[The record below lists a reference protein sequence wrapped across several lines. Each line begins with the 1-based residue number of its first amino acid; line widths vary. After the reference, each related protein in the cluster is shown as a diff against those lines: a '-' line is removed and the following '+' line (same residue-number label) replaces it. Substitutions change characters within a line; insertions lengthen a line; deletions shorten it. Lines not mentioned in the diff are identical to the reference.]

1 MGRFLAI
8 DYGSKRV
15 GLAISDPTK
24 KIAKAYKTI
33 TNDSL
38 DALLL
43 CIKNEIKI
51 NSVEKII
58 LGLPIGMNGKNTSQT
73 ELVLKFNDILKNF
86 LSIPVV
92 LEDERLTSLHAK
104 KSLVFQ
110 GFKTTSNKEN
120 IDSTAA
126 ALLLQNYINKSIFN
140 ANKAK

>member
-33 TNDSL
+33 NNDSF
-38 DALLL
+38 DVLLSH
-43 CIKNEIKI
+43 IKNEIKI
-51 NSVEKII
+51 NSIEKII
-58 LGLPIGMNGKNTSQT
+58 LGLPIGMNGKKTSQT
-73 ELVLKFNDILKNF
+73 EIVLKFNDELKNF
-86 LSIPVV
+86 LTIPIV

-104 KSLVFQ
+104 KSLIFQ

-126 ALLLQNYINKSIFN
+126 ALLLQNYINKSIIN
-140 ANKAK
+140 ADKTK

>member
-38 DALLL
+38 DALLY
-43 CIKNEIKI
+43 CIKNEIKK
-51 NSVEKII
+51 NNVEKII
-58 LGLPIGMNGKNTSQT
+58 LGLPIGMNGKNTPQT
-73 ELVLKFNDILKNF
+73 ELVLKFNDMLKIF
-86 LSIPVV
+86 FSIPVI

-126 ALLLQNYINKSIFN
+126 ALLLQNYLNKSIFN
-140 ANKAK
+140 ADKAK

>member
-8 DYGSKRV
+8 DYGLKRV
-15 GLAISDPTK
+15 GLAISDPSK
-24 KIAKAYKTI
+24 KIAKAYKTLS
-33 TNDSL
+33 NYSV
-38 DALLL
+38 DALLSH
-43 CIKNEIKI
+43 IKNEIKI

-73 ELVLKFNDILKNF
+73 KLVLKFNYELKNYF
-86 LSIPVV
+86 SIPIV

-110 GFKTTSNKEN
+110 GLKTTSNKEN

-126 ALLLQNYINKSIFN
+126 ALLLQNHLNKSIFN
-140 ANKAK
+140 ADKTK

>member
-1 MGRFLAI
+1 MGRLLAI

-33 TNDSL
+33 SNDSV
-38 DALLL
+38 DALLS

-73 ELVLKFNDILKNF
+73 KLVLKFNDELKNYF
-86 LSIPVV
+86 SIPIV
-92 LEDERLTSLHAK
+92 LEDERLTSVHAK

-110 GFKTTSNKEN
+110 GFKSTSNKEN

-126 ALLLQNYINKSIFN
+126 ALLLQNYLNRSIFN
-140 ANKAK
+140 AGKSK

>member
-1 MGRFLAI
+1 MGRLLAI

-33 TNDSL
+33 SNDSV
-38 DALLL
+38 DALLS

-73 ELVLKFNDILKNF
+73 ELVLKFSDKLNIF
-86 LSIPVV
+86 LNIPIV

-110 GFKTTSNKEN
+110 GYNTTSNKDN

-126 ALLLQNYINKSIFN
+126 ALLLQNYINKSILN
-140 ANKAK
+140 ADKTK

>member
-1 MGRFLAI
+1 MGRLLAI

-33 TNDSL
+33 SNDSV
-38 DALLL
+38 DALLS

-73 ELVLKFNDILKNF
+73 ELVLKFNDKLNIFFN
-86 LSIPVV
+86 IPIV

-110 GFKTTSNKEN
+110 GFKSTSNKEN

-126 ALLLQNYINKSIFN
+126 ALLLQNYLNRSIFN
-140 ANKAK
+140 ASKSK

>member
-1 MGRFLAI
+1 MGRLLAI

-15 GLAISDPTK
+15 GLAISDPSK

-33 TNDSL
+33 INDSV
-38 DALLL
+38 DALLS

-73 ELVLKFNDILKNF
+73 ELVLKFNDKLNIFFN
-86 LSIPVV
+86 IPIV

-110 GFKTTSNKEN
+110 GLKTTSNKEN

-140 ANKAK
+140 ADKTK

>member
-1 MGRFLAI
+1 MQKHI
-8 DYGSKRV
+8 KR
-15 GLAISDPTK
+15 IS
-24 KIAKAYKTI
+24 
-33 TNDSL
+33 NDSV
-38 DALLL
+38 DALLS

-73 ELVLKFNDILKNF
+73 KLVLKFNDELKNYF
-86 LSIPVV
+86 NIPIV

-110 GFKTTSNKEN
+110 GFKSTSNKEN

-126 ALLLQNYINKSIFN
+126 ALLLQNYLNKSIFN
-140 ANKAK
+140 ADKTK

>member
-15 GLAISDPTK
+15 GLAISDPSK
-24 KIAKAYKTI
+24 KIAKAYKTLS
-33 TNDSL
+33 NDSV
-38 DALLL
+38 DALLS

-58 LGLPIGMNGKNTSQT
+58 LGLPIGMNGKNTYQT
-73 ELVLKFNDILKNF
+73 KLVLKFNDELKNYF
-86 LSIPVV
+86 SIPIV

-110 GFKTTSNKEN
+110 GLKTTSNKEN

-126 ALLLQNYINKSIFN
+126 ALLLQNYLNKSIFN
-140 ANKAK
+140 VDKKK

>member
-33 TNDSL
+33 SNDSV
-38 DALLL
+38 DALLS

-73 ELVLKFNDILKNF
+73 ELVLKFNDKLNIFFN
-86 LSIPVV
+86 IPIV

-110 GFKTTSNKEN
+110 GLKTTSNKEN
-120 IDSTAA
+120 INSTAA
-126 ALLLQNYINKSIFN
+126 ALLLQNYINKSIIN
-140 ANKAK
+140 ADKTK

>member
-33 TNDSL
+33 SNDSV
-38 DALLL
+38 DTLLSN
-43 CIKNEIKI
+43 IKNEIKI
-51 NSVEKII
+51 NTVEKII
-58 LGLPIGMNGKNTSQT
+58 LGLPIGMNGKKTSQT
-73 ELVLKFNDILKNF
+73 ELVLKFNDELKNF
-86 LSIPVV
+86 ITIPVV

-104 KSLVFQ
+104 KSLIFQ

-126 ALLLQNYINKSIFN
+126 ALLLQNYINKSIIN
-140 ANKAK
+140 ADKTK

>member
-15 GLAISDPTK
+15 GLAISDPSK
-24 KIAKAYKTI
+24 KIAKAYKTLS
-33 TNDSL
+33 NDSV
-38 DALLL
+38 DALLSH
-43 CIKNEIKI
+43 IKNEIKI

-73 ELVLKFNDILKNF
+73 KLVLKFNDELKNYF
-86 LSIPVV
+86 SIPIV
-92 LEDERLTSLHAK
+92 LEDERLTSLHAQ

-110 GFKTTSNKEN
+110 GFKSTSNKEN

-126 ALLLQNYINKSIFN
+126 ALLLQNYLNRSIFN
-140 ANKAK
+140 ASKSK

>member
-33 TNDSL
+33 INEDI
-38 DALLL
+38 DALFTH
-43 CIKNEIKI
+43 IKNEIKI
-51 NSVEKII
+51 NSIEKII
-58 LGLPIGMNGKNTSQT
+58 LGLPIGMNGKNTPQT
-73 ELVLKFNDILKNF
+73 ELVLKFNDELKNF
-86 LSIPVV
+86 FNIPIV

-120 IDSTAA
+120 IDSIAA
-126 ALLLQNYINKSIFN
+126 ALLLQNYLNKSIFN
-140 ANKAK
+140 ADKKK

>member
-38 DALLL
+38 DALLS
-43 CIKNEIKI
+43 CIKNEIKL
-51 NSVEKII
+51 NSIEKII
-58 LGLPIGMNGKNTSQT
+58 LGLPIGMSGKNTSQT
-73 ELVLKFNDILKNF
+73 ELVLKFNDMLKNF

-140 ANKAK
+140 ADKAK

>member
-38 DALLL
+38 DALLY
-43 CIKNEIKI
+43 CIKNEIKK
-51 NSVEKII
+51 NNVEKII

-73 ELVLKFNDILKNF
+73 ELVLKFNDMLKNF

-140 ANKAK
+140 ADKAK

>member
-24 KIAKAYKTI
+24 KIAKAYKTLS
-33 TNDSL
+33 NDSIYE
-38 DALLL
+38 LLL
-43 CIKNEIKI
+43 CLKNEIKI
-51 NSVEKII
+51 NSIEKII
-58 LGLPIGMNGKNTSQT
+58 LGLPIGMNGKNTPQT
-73 ELVLKFNDILKNF
+73 ELVLKFNNEMKNF
-86 LSIPVV
+86 LNIPIV

-110 GFKTTSNKEN
+110 GFKTNLNKEN

-140 ANKAK
+140 ANKSK

>member
-15 GLAISDPTK
+15 GLAMSDPTK

-140 ANKAK
+140 ADKTK

>member
-15 GLAISDPTK
+15 GLAISDPSK
-24 KIAKAYKTI
+24 KIAKAYKTLS
-33 TNDSL
+33 NDCV
-38 DALLL
+38 DALLSY
-43 CIKNEIKI
+43 IKNEIKI

-73 ELVLKFNDILKNF
+73 KLVLKFNDELKNYF
-86 LSIPVV
+86 SIPIV

-110 GFKTTSNKEN
+110 GLKTTSNKEY

-126 ALLLQNYINKSIFN
+126 ALLLQNYLNKSIFN
-140 ANKAK
+140 ADKKK

>member
-1 MGRFLAI
+1 MGRLLAI

-33 TNDSL
+33 RNDSV
-38 DALLL
+38 DALLS

-58 LGLPIGMNGKNTSQT
+58 LGLPIGMNGKNTTQT
-73 ELVLKFNDILKNF
+73 ELVLKFNDKLNIFFN
-86 LSIPVV
+86 IPIV
-92 LEDERLTSLHAK
+92 LEDERLTSLYAK

-110 GFKTTSNKEN
+110 GYNTTSNKDN

-140 ANKAK
+140 ANKTK

>member
-33 TNDSL
+33 RNDGP
-38 DALLL
+38 DALLSI
-43 CIKNEIKI
+43 IKNEIKI

-73 ELVLKFNDILKNF
+73 ELVLKFKDKLKIF
-86 LSIPVV
+86 FSIPIV

-110 GFKTTSNKEN
+110 GFKTTLNKGN

-140 ANKAK
+140 VNKTK

>member
-38 DALLL
+38 DALLY
-43 CIKNEIKI
+43 CIKNEIKN

-73 ELVLKFNDILKNF
+73 ELVLKFNDMLKNF

-126 ALLLQNYINKSIFN
+126 ALLLQNYLNKSIFN
-140 ANKAK
+140 ADKAK

>member
-38 DALLL
+38 DALLH
-43 CIKNEIKI
+43 CIKNEIKK

-73 ELVLKFNDILKNF
+73 ELVLKFNDMLKNF

-140 ANKAK
+140 ADKAK

>member
-15 GLAISDPTK
+15 GLAISDPSK
-24 KIAKAYKTI
+24 KIAKAYKTLR
-33 TNDSL
+33 NDGA
-38 DALLL
+38 DALLSI
-43 CIKNEIKI
+43 IKNEVKT

-73 ELVLKFNDILKNF
+73 ELVLKFKDELKIF
-86 LSIPVV
+86 FSIPIV
-92 LEDERLTSLHAK
+92 LEDERLTSLYAK

-126 ALLLQNYINKSIFN
+126 ALLLQNYLNKSIFN
-140 ANKAK
+140 ADKKK

>member
-33 TNDSL
+33 SNDNVH
-38 DALLL
+38 ALLSL
-43 CIKNEIKI
+43 IKNEIKT
-51 NSVEKII
+51 NSIEKII
-58 LGLPIGMNGKNTSQT
+58 LGLPIGMNGKNTTQT
-73 ELVLKFNDILKNF
+73 ELVLKFNDELKTF
-86 LSIPVV
+86 FSIPIV
-92 LEDERLTSLHAK
+92 LEDERLTSLLAK

-110 GFKTTSNKEN
+110 GLKTTLNKEN

-126 ALLLQNYINKSIFN
+126 ALLLQNYLNKSIFN
-140 ANKAK
+140 AYKKK

>member
-33 TNDSL
+33 SNDSV
-38 DALLL
+38 DALLSH
-43 CIKNEIKI
+43 IKNEIKI

-73 ELVLKFNDILKNF
+73 ELVLKFNDELKYF
-86 LSIPVV
+86 
-92 LEDERLTSLHAK
+92 
-104 KSLVFQ
+104 F
-110 GFKTTSNKEN
+110 
-120 IDSTAA
+120 
-126 ALLLQNYINKSIFN
+126 
-140 ANKAK
+140 

>member
-38 DALLL
+38 DALLS

-73 ELVLKFNDILKNF
+73 ELVLKFNDMLKNF

>member
-38 DALLL
+38 DALLY
-43 CIKNEIKI
+43 CIKNEIKK

-73 ELVLKFNDILKNF
+73 ELVLKFNDMLKNF

-140 ANKAK
+140 ADKAK

>member
-38 DALLL
+38 DALLY
-43 CIKNEIKI
+43 CIKNEIKK

-73 ELVLKFNDILKNF
+73 ELVLKFNDMLKNF
-86 LSIPVV
+86 LSIPIV

-110 GFKTTSNKEN
+110 GFNTTSNKEN

-126 ALLLQNYINKSIFN
+126 ALLLQNYLNKSIFN
-140 ANKAK
+140 AYKKK

>member
-15 GLAISDPTK
+15 GLAISDPSK
-24 KIAKAYKTI
+24 KIAKAYKTLS
-33 TNDSL
+33 NDSV
-38 DALLL
+38 DALLS

-73 ELVLKFNDILKNF
+73 KLVLKFNDELKNYF
-86 LSIPVV
+86 SIPIV
-92 LEDERLTSLHAK
+92 LEDERLTSVHAK

-110 GFKTTSNKEN
+110 GFKSTSNKEN

-126 ALLLQNYINKSIFN
+126 ALLLQNYLNRSIFN
-140 ANKAK
+140 ASKSK

>member
-38 DALLL
+38 DTLLY
-43 CIKNEIKI
+43 CIKNEIKK
-51 NSVEKII
+51 NSIEKII

-140 ANKAK
+140 ADKAK